1 MAKNLWL
8 LMISTTRIMDKKQVS
23 LHNTIVA
30 IATAQG
36 ISSISI
42 IRISGEGALA
52 IAVKLSHLH
61 DITPRYAHLTTL
73 YTSDNE
79 PIDKAIMLY
88 FSAPNS
94 FTGEEIV
101 EFQCHGG
108 MIVSQEILDTILSY
122 GVRLAEPGEFSKRAF
137 LNGKIDLT
145 EAEAISKL
153 IEAKSVDAAKILARQ
168 LKGELK
174 DFIENSREGLL
185 KSLAYSEVMID
196 YAEEDIPNDIMQNIL
211 IQLDDLTL
219 EIETIVDA
227 SHRRRGLIDGFKVAI
242 IGKPNVGKSSLLNAL
257 LNYDRAIVSEIA
269 GTTRD
274 TIEEEVRIGTH
285 IIRLV
290 DTAGIRDSNDT
301 IEKIGI
307 ERSLSSIE
315 DADIIIALFD
325 YARSYD
331 EEDEKIISLL
341 ENQKGKHIIVALNK
355 FDLINKFEI
364 QKLNKF
370 NPLKVSAKKSFVKLT
385 QELALLLDNI
395 GEGEELMLIS
405 TRQIEAVK
413 KAKNEIVEAKKPL
426 LDGELEFFSYH
437 LQEAVKALSSIS
449 KPYDS
454 EEILDKMFGE
464 FCLGK

>member
-1 MAKNLWL
+1 M
-8 LMISTTRIMDKKQVS
+8 
-23 LHNTIVA
+23 HNSIAA
-30 IATAQG
+30 IATAHG
-36 ISSISI
+36 VSSISI
-42 IRISGEGALA
+42 IRVSGEAALE
-52 IAVKLSHLH
+52 IAHKISHLEK
-61 DITPRYAHLTTL
+61 ITPRHAHLTSL
-73 YTSDNE
+73 YNKQNDL
-79 PIDKAIMLY
+79 IDHAIMIY
-88 FSAPNS
+88 FAAPHS

-108 MIVSQEILDTILSY
+108 MIVAQEILDTITSY

-168 LKGELK
+168 MKGELK
-174 DFIENSREGLL
+174 EFVNESRDALL

-196 YAEEDIPNDIMQNIL
+196 YAEEDIPDDIMENIVK
-211 IQLDDLTL
+211 QLDELTGK
-219 EIETIVDA
+219 IEKIVDA
-227 SHRRRGLIDGFKVAI
+227 SHRRRGLIEGFKVAI

-257 LNYDRAIVSEIA
+257 LSYDRAIVSEVA

-274 TIEEEVRIGTH
+274 TIEEQVRIGSH

-290 DTAGIRDSNDT
+290 DTAGIRESEDT

-307 ERSLSSIE
+307 ERSIASVE
-315 DADIIIALFD
+315 DSDIIIALFD
-325 YARSYD
+325 GSRVFD
-331 EEDEKIISLL
+331 DEDEKILSIV
-341 ENQKGKHIIVALNK
+341 NDFQDKHCIVAINK
-355 FDLINKFEI
+355 SDLELKLDRNKFEAFDSI
-364 QKLNKF
+364 E
-370 NPLKVSAKKSFVKLT
+370 VSAKKGFEKLT
-385 QELALLLDNI
+385 AGIENLLNGI

-405 TRQIEAVK
+405 ARQIEAVTL
-413 KAKNEIVEAKKPL
+413 AKNSIIEARIPL
-426 LDGELEFFSYH
+426 IDGELEFFSYH
-437 LQEAVKALSSIS
+437 LQEAVKAISSIS